1 MLLRD
6 QIGEPK
12 DTQTA
17 ACLVTSYCYG
27 AEAFELLASVY
38 WPLALG
44 SRASAARI
52 AQLDLSAASTMS
64 QETAAVRLNADV
76 WLHTAAMLG
85 DPMSL
90 CALEAV
96 SRELLTLVRKSEV
109 AWCAVLAN
117 AASPVLAAAFVKAA
131 PGVAKSLY
139 RGWLQR
145 WRAQPRHPSLAFRSW
160 YPILC
165 VPWGGDCSG
174 PFTESA
180 PRVIFEVSD
189 DDESHAG
196 VMVWD
201 GLLADGQVDEDRSLV
216 FVPQNPLS
224 TFAYDAITDRRAGI
238 TTSCFVVDER
248 TGAMIELW
256 RDQSDFQSFDQIG
269 DKRATMSHG
278 CVELLCVPQ
287 TASAA
292 QVVNEIRSAS
302 SSITRP
308 PEGVDFMSL
317 LGYVRFKERPRV
329 DEDAHR
335 QYYQILDL
343 TVSIG
348 VNAQDTL
355 QEFDDLARM
364 LTSAL
369 AWHNTET
376 LGQGVFRM

>member
-1 MLLRD
+1 
-6 QIGEPK
+6 
-12 DTQTA
+12 
-17 ACLVTSYCYG
+17 
-27 AEAFELLASVY
+27 
-38 WPLALG
+38 
-44 SRASAARI
+44 
-52 AQLDLSAASTMS
+52 MS
-64 QETAAVRLNADV
+64 QEAVAPRVRLNADV
-76 WLHTAAMLG
+76 WAHTAAILG
-85 DPMSL
+85 DPKSL

-109 AWCAVLAN
+109 AWCAALAN
-117 AASPVLAAAFVKAA
+117 AASPVLATAFVKAA

-145 WRAQPRHPSLAFRSW
+145 WRAQPRHPNAQWRAW
-160 YPILC
+160 HPILC
-165 VPWGGDCSG
+165 VPWGGDYSG

-189 DDESHAG
+189 NDDERHAG

-201 GLLADGQVDEDRSLV
+201 GLLADGEVDEDRSLV

-256 RDQSDFQSFDQIG
+256 RDQSDFQSFDEIG

-287 TASAA
+287 TGSAA
-292 QVVNEIRSAS
+292 QVVNQIRSATS
-302 SSITRP
+302 SVITRP

-317 LGYVRFKERPRV
+317 VGYVRFNEMPRV
-329 DEDAHR
+329 DEEQNV

-369 AWHNTET
+369 AWHNGET

>member
-1 MLLRD
+1 
-6 QIGEPK
+6 
-12 DTQTA
+12 
-17 ACLVTSYCYG
+17 
-27 AEAFELLASVY
+27 
-38 WPLALG
+38 
-44 SRASAARI
+44 
-52 AQLDLSAASTMS
+52 MS
-64 QETAAVRLNADV
+64 QEAAAARVRLNADV

-85 DPMSL
+85 DPKSL

-96 SRELLTLVRKSEV
+96 SRELLTLVRKNEV
-109 AWCAVLAN
+109 AWSAVLAD

-131 PGVAKSLY
+131 PGVVKSLY

-145 WRAQPRHPSLAFRSW
+145 WRAQPRHPNVQWRDW
-160 YPILC
+160 HPILC
-165 VPWGGDCSG
+165 VPWGGDYSG

-189 DDESHAG
+189 NDGERHAG

-201 GLLADGQVDEDRSLV
+201 GLLADGQVDEDPSLV
-216 FVPQNPLS
+216 FVPQNPQS
-224 TFAYDAITDRRAGI
+224 SYDSISIMAREVGI

-278 CVELLCVPQ
+278 CVELLCVAQ
-287 TASAA
+287 NASAA
-292 QVVNEIRSAS
+292 QVVNEIRSAYTS
-302 SSITRP
+302 LTHP

-317 LGYVRFKERPRV
+317 HGYVRFKEMPRV
-329 DEDAHR
+329 EDEPSV
-335 QYYQILDL
+335 QYYQILDM
-343 TVSIG
+343 TASIG
-348 VNAQDTL
+348 VNADDTL

-369 AWHNTET
+369 AWHNGET
-376 LGQGVFRM
+376 LGQGVFRA

>member
-1 MLLRD
+1 
-6 QIGEPK
+6 
-12 DTQTA
+12 
-17 ACLVTSYCYG
+17 
-27 AEAFELLASVY
+27 
-38 WPLALG
+38 
-44 SRASAARI
+44 
-52 AQLDLSAASTMS
+52 MS
-64 QETAAVRLNADV
+64 QEAVAPRVRLNADV
-76 WLHTAAMLG
+76 WRHTAAMLG
-85 DPMSL
+85 DPKSL

-96 SRELLTLVRKSEV
+96 SRELMTLVRKSEV
-109 AWCAVLAN
+109 AWGAVLAD

-131 PGVAKSLY
+131 PPGGARDLY

-145 WRAQPRHPSLAFRSW
+145 WRARPRHPSTRW
-160 YPILC
+160 RDWHPILC
-165 VPWGGDCSG
+165 VPWGGDYSG
-174 PFTESA
+174 PFDESA

-189 DDESHAG
+189 SDGERHAG

-216 FVPQNPLS
+216 FVPQNPQS
-224 TFAYDAITDRRAGI
+224 SYDSISIMAREVGI

-287 TASAA
+287 TGSAA
-292 QVVNEIRSAS
+292 QVVHQVRSAS
-302 SSITRP
+302 SSVITHP
-308 PEGVDFMSL
+308 PEGVGFMSL
-317 LGYVRFKERPRV
+317 VGYVRFKEMPRV
-329 DEDAHR
+329 DEEPTV
-335 QYYQILDL
+335 QYYQIFDL
-343 TVSIG
+343 TASIG

-369 AWHNTET
+369 AWHNGET

>member
-1 MLLRD
+1 
-6 QIGEPK
+6 
-12 DTQTA
+12 
-17 ACLVTSYCYG
+17 
-27 AEAFELLASVY
+27 
-38 WPLALG
+38 
-44 SRASAARI
+44 
-52 AQLDLSAASTMS
+52 MS
-64 QETAAVRLNADV
+64 QEAAAARVRLNADV

-85 DPMSL
+85 DPKSL

-96 SRELLTLVRKSEV
+96 SRELMTLVRKSEV
-109 AWCAVLAN
+109 AWGAVLAD

-131 PGVAKSLY
+131 SGGARNLC
-139 RGWLQR
+139 RGWLKR
-145 WRAQPRHPSLAFRSW
+145 WRAQPRHPNLAYRAW
-160 YPILC
+160 HPILC
-165 VPWGGDCSG
+165 VPWGGDYSG

-189 DDESHAG
+189 NDDERHAG

-201 GLLADGQVDEDRSLV
+201 GLLADGQVDEDPSLV
-216 FVPQNPLS
+216 FVPQNPQS
-224 TFAYDAITDRRAGI
+224 SYDSISIMAREVGI

-292 QVVNEIRSAS
+292 QVVNQVRSAS
-302 SSITRP
+302 SSVITHP
-308 PEGVDFMSL
+308 PAGVDFMSL
-317 LGYVRFKERPRV
+317 LGYVRFKEMPRV
-329 DEDAHR
+329 DEEPNV

-343 TVSIG
+343 TASIR

-369 AWHNTET
+369 ACHKA
-376 LGQGVFRM
+376 GRSRGVFAT